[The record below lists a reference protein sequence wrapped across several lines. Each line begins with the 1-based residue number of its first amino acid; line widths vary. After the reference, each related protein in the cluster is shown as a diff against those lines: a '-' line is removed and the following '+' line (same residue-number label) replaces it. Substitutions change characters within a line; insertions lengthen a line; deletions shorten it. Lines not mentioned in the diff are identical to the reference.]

1 MSNKNKAKPETIDN
15 EKASLRFSGNEL
27 RFQTICLFVL
37 SALAIAFTLTY
48 VKAFMVPLVIAVF
61 ISFAISPAINF
72 LVIRYRIPRFISIV
86 IVVMG
91 CVITSYLMGKI
102 MLGSVNEIAQNKQK
116 YMKAFPEKI
125 EWCRDRIIGFENTI
139 NNRFGGVINYIQKN
153 RSENEAGVDNE
164 NNIDPPVVTDPSSD
178 NVLSDPGVA
187 SGVVKGSEEEGSVIL
202 QMLGQTINKAMSN
215 DEFLKRQVTALI
227 DIIHTSAVASSGQLF
242 TVALFVF
249 FILAGAK
256 TRRKPFSGLLGEV
269 EPKIRF
275 FLIKKTL
282 LSGATGIL
290 VTIIFKCLGVDG
302 AFLFGFMAF
311 ILNFVP
317 TFGSIIATALPLPL
331 VFLKPELQGFVVVLA
346 IVLPGIVQVVIGNII
361 EPRVMGDALD
371 LHPIVLLIALL
382 FWMKVWGIWGALLAA
397 PITAIIKICLERSEQ
412 TKLFANIMGGRLDAF
427 QKE

>member
-1 MSNKNKAKPETIDN
+1 
-15 EKASLRFSGNEL
+15 
-27 RFQTICLFVL
+27 
-37 SALAIAFTLTY
+37 

-61 ISFAISPAINF
+61 IAFAISPAINF
-72 LVIRYRIPRFISIV
+72 LVIRYRIPRFVSIV

-91 CVITSYLMGKI
+91 CIITSYLMGKI
-102 MLGSVNEIAQNKQK
+102 MIGSVNEIALNKQK
-116 YMKAFPEKI
+116 YMKAFPEKV

-139 NNRFGGVINYIQKN
+139 NDRFGGVINYIQKN
-153 RSENEAGVDNE
+153 RSDNKTVV
-164 NNIDPPVVTDPSSD
+164 NIKNDIDTPVVPERSSD
-178 NVLSDPGVA
+178 NILSD
-187 SGVVKGSEEEGSVIL
+187 SGVPSCVAIAKGNEGSVII
-202 QMLGQTINKAMSN
+202 QMLGQTLNKAMAN
-215 DEFLKRQVTALI
+215 KEFLTRQVSALI
-227 DIIHTSAVASSGQLF
+227 DVINTTAVALSGQLF
-242 TVALFVF
+242 TVSLFVF

-331 VFLKPELQGFVVVLA
+331 VFLKPELQAFVVVLA